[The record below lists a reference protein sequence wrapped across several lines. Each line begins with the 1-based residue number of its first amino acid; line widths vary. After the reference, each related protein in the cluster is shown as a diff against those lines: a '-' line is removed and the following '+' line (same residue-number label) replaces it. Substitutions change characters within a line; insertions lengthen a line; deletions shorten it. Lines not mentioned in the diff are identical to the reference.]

1 MFAKGNDRSYIASE
15 IVPSTMHDACRA
27 NVWSIVNLFSPM
39 IRRDFHYGRLFTYY
53 SQRQRVST
61 PTSHS
66 TRNHPPKRV
75 RSVQLM
81 SFFGGFSFTLTC
93 GRSRF
98 VYSSAVRSWIHA
110 LGCREN
116 PQLNYDKDSVNDCLD
131 ASLLQLT
138 LYSHCHSH
146 RQVGSVSKFG

>member
-1 MFAKGNDRSYIASE
+1 MASE
-15 IVPSTMHDACRA
+15 IVPSIMDDACRA
-27 NVWSIVNLFSPM
+27 SFWSVVGF
-39 IRRDFHYGRLFTYY
+39 LFTHDQEGLSLRTTIYM
-53 SQRQRVST
+53 ST

-75 RSVQLM
+75 RSVQSM
-81 SFFGGFSFTLTC
+81 CFFGGFSFTLTC

-98 VYSSAVRSWIHA
+98 FYSSVVRPWIHA

-116 PQLNYDKDSVNDCLD
+116 PQLNYDKKSVNDCLD
-131 ASLLQLT
+131 AGILQLI

-146 RQVGSVSKFG
+146 RQVSSVNRFGSIMYGTCCQHSYGAR